1 MNWEVVAFLL
11 TNELLNFGESFLPPG
26 PNERNNTYIHTWLVL
41 TLAKLVYDG
50 KLMFAKARGKKK
62 PRK

>member
-1 MNWEVVAFLL
+1 MS
-11 TNELLNFGESFLPPG
+11 GIIP
-26 PNERNNTYIHTWLVL
+26 TYCTWLVL